1 MSVVPDYRARRRSS
15 TPMSEGTFSDQ
26 LDWRSL
32 SDTARE
38 REYSPSS
45 CVAGDLQPFL
55 AEYAEGSATSRSWC
69 RQQGFEL
76 QTLRYG
82 ALDSQSVDVVIPGG
96 DPAPLVVFIHGGYWQ
111 ELSKLDSFGP
121 AQGLLSRGVAYAAV
135 DYTLAPSATLEEII
149 TECRQAMAMIREAAD
164 DLGIDTQRIVVAG
177 SSAGA
182 HLTAMVSLDPTISWR
197 PAAMVLLSGI
207 YELEPLVG
215 TPINNALDLDLEAA
229 HRSSPA
235 RLSITSP
242 PSALVAWG
250 ADETDQFKR
259 QSQLFAQSLQAAGA
273 QTIEHE
279 VAGRNHFDILTDLG
293 REASELGAA
302 VHRLIKST

>member
-1 MSVVPDYRARRRSS
+1 
-15 TPMSEGTFSDQ
+15 MSEGTFSDQ

-32 SDTARE
+32 TDAARE

-45 CVAGDLQPFL
+45 CVGGDLQPFL
-55 AEYAEGSATSRSWC
+55 AEYSERSAASRSWC
-69 RQQGFEL
+69 RQQGFDL
-76 QTLRYG
+76 QTLNYG
-82 ALDSQSVDVVIPGG
+82 PLDSQSIDVVTPGG

-149 TECRQAMAMIREAAD
+149 AECRQAMAMIREAAD
-164 DLGIDTQRIVVAG
+164 ELGIDAQRIVVAG

-182 HLTAMVSLDPTISWR
+182 HLTAMVSLDPDASWR

-215 TPINNALDLDLEAA
+215 TPINNALDLDLEAS

-235 RLSITSP
+235 RLRITSP
-242 PSALVAWG
+242 PSTLVAWG
-250 ADETDQFKR
+250 ANETDQFKR
-259 QSQLFAQSLQAAGA
+259 QSRLFAQSLLAAGA

-302 VHRLIKST
+302 VHRLIEST